1 MSCGSEFDNGRRKN
15 PKKVSV
21 YAVSSVCSISALLY
35 AGHTSLLQE
44 LRIIPNTMQAA
55 NIIASF
61 FIVVKFS
68 TKITIFL

>member
-1 MSCGSEFDNGRRKN
+1 
-15 PKKVSV
+15 
-21 YAVSSVCSISALLY
+21 
-35 AGHTSLLQE
+35 
-44 LRIIPNTMQAA
+44 MQAA